1 MILIFRRERHLSKH
15 GGAAEPGRFDNPTAL
30 VYHFFLLSFD
40 GPPRAHA
47 TPTMPQDSSQADFWD
62 TRYRTGVT
70 PWDAG
75 GVPAEVIE
83 FSQSLPHGARVLVPG
98 CGTGYEVGWLA
109 EHGFEVEGIDFSE
122 AAVAAARQA
131 LGHWHGRVRQADFFA
146 LSPQAG
152 YDWIYERA
160 FLCALP
166 RSLWPAYAQ
175 EMARL
180 IAPGGLLAGA
190 FFLGDTLKGP
200 PFGTTLTEL
209 RDLLGEHFDLMD
221 DKPTVQPLPVFK
233 GQEHWLIW
241 RRQGQTT

>member
-1 MILIFRRERHLSKH
+1 M
-15 GGAAEPGRFDNPTAL
+15 GL
-30 VYHFFLLSFD
+30 VYHFSIPSFERR
-40 GPPRAHA
+40 PFART
-47 TPTMPQDSSQADFWD
+47 TPAMPQDSSQADFWD
-62 TRYRTGVT
+62 TRYRSGVT

-75 GVPAEVIE
+75 GVPAEVVE
-83 FSQSLPHGARVLVPG
+83 FRQSLPHGARVLVPG

-131 LGHWHGRVRQADFFA
+131 LGPWQDQVRQADFFA
-146 LSPQAG
+146 LSSQGG

-175 EMARL
+175 TMAQL
-180 IAPGGLLAGA
+180 IVPGGLLAGA
-190 FFLGDTLKGP
+190 FFLGDTQKGP
-200 PFGTTLTEL
+200 PFGTTLAKL
-209 RDLLGEHFDLMD
+209 HALLGEHFDLLD

-233 GQEHWLIW
+233 GQEHWLTW
-241 RRQGQTT
+241 RRKSHTA